1 MKGEFYKMEYD
12 AWDEGTVDLSLE
24 EEAAYLRLCH
34 QMYRRKGPIPN
45 SDRLLCALWRCHQN
59 KARPLLQKLISA
71 GKIHITPE
79 GYLTNTRVT
88 QEVDARET
96 LSTRRADA
104 GHTGGIRSGHVR
116 RKALKNNN
124 ADEAKRSREEK
135 IREEE
140 NREEKIITD
149 SHPSGVSDNDI
160 SEDQSSSS
168 GSPIEA
174 SPLDET
180 LLPKEPELGFQ
191 HPEPR
196 ARGTALVPVGHRP
209 TATLVIPG
217 PSGFDEWWSI
227 YPRKKSKDGARKR
240 YAEIVK
246 SGRATERELLDG
258 AMRYASEQAG
268 QDPRY
273 TKHPTTWLNNGCWA
287 DEPSPPKFQHH
298 QFRTSADSAIDGI
311 RSFLEEGDYDETNC

>member
-59 KARPLLQKLISA
+59 KARPLLQKLIAA
-71 GKIHITPE
+71 GKVHVTPD
-79 GYLTNTRVT
+79 GHLTNTRVT

-116 RKALKNNN
+116 RKSLKNNN
-124 ADEAKRSREEK
+124 PDEAKRSREEK

-140 NREEKIITD
+140 NREEKIRTD
-149 SHPSGVSDNDI
+149 SHPSGVSEKDVT
-160 SEDQSSSS
+160 EDQSSI
-168 GSPIEA
+168 GNPIEA
-174 SPLDET
+174 SSPDET
-180 LLPKEPELGFQ
+180 FLPKEPELGFR

-196 ARGTALVPVGHRP
+196 ARGTALVPISNRASRSIATTGDTVGSFE
-209 TATLVIPG
+209 A
-217 PSGFDEWWSI
+217 WWSA
-227 YPRKKSKDGARKR
+227 YPRKKSKDGARKK
-240 YAEIVK
+240 YAEVIK
-246 SGRATERELLDG
+246 SGRSTERELLEG
-258 AMRYASEQAG
+258 ALRYASEQAG

-287 DEPSPPKFQHH
+287 DESQAVNPPLGNPLLSGMNRFLNN
-298 QFRTSADSAIDGI
+298 RTN
-311 RSFLEEGDYDETNC
+311 R